1 MFVDLFFDKGLQ
13 LRSKLSRGAC
23 PQHSRPQVLDILK
36 SELFKL
42 SHLSSNMVF
51 SFECVCVCGGGGGGG
66 GGGKGQGDEW
76 SYHHNGQ
83 SNGPFP
89 RP

>member
-1 MFVDLFFDKGLQ
+1 MAYIKTL
-13 LRSKLSRGAC
+13 AC
-23 PQHSRPQVLDILK
+23 PQHSTPQVLDILK

-51 SFECVCVCGGGGGGG
+51 SFECVCVLGGGG
-66 GGGKGQGDEW
+66 GGGKGQGEEW

-89 RP
+89 GP

>member
-1 MFVDLFFDKGLQ
+1 M
-13 LRSKLSRGAC
+13 
-23 PQHSRPQVLDILK
+23 

-51 SFECVCVCGGGGGGG
+51 SFECVCVGRGGGLGGGE
-66 GGGKGQGDEW
+66 GQGEEW

-83 SNGPFP
+83 LNGPFP
-89 RP
+89 GP